1 MTEMLLFLVALST
14 VLSVGACAAV
24 LWALARTG
32 PMRAGATPGGG
43 GEEVQRLRVLAEQA
57 LATARAEGETTR
69 AHLAA
74 MERAL
79 GGRAEQGRVEVQA
92 ALGALQTELAREA
105 GEARALLE
113 AKLREMSEM
122 SATRLAEIQNAV
134 EARLQGAVER
144 QMQASFQRVI
154 DQFAQVQR
162 AVGDVQ
168 AVAAQ
173 IGDIKRIF
181 GNVKSRGGWGET
193 QLRALLD
200 DHLPHGGYETNRKL
214 HPDTDEM
221 VEFAVVMPVKGDSRP
236 VLAID
241 AKFPLEDYERLVQ
254 AAEAG
259 DAEGERLARR
269 GLEQR
274 LRAEARKIASKYIN
288 PPVTV
293 EFAVLY
299 LPTDGLYVEA
309 ARVPGLIEELGR
321 VHRVLVVGPSLCPAL
336 LRTIQLGFMTLA
348 LEQKAGQI
356 HELLGATRG
365 EMARMDEVL
374 SKLAKQAGVLGSTI
388 EAARTRT
395 RVVQRKLRS
404 VDALEPAR
412 AEASPE
418 EGDLAEAAE

>member
-1 MTEMLLFLVALST
+1 MTEPLLLVAAVSA
-14 VLSVGACAAV
+14 VLSVALCAGLYGAV
-24 LWALARTG
+24 LWVVLRG
-32 PMRAGATPGGG
+32 RG
-43 GEEVQRLRVLAEQA
+43 GEDVQRLRLLAEQA
-57 LATARAEGETTR
+57 LAAARAEGETTR
-69 AHLAA
+69 AHMAA
-74 MERAL
+74 TERAL
-79 GGRAEQGRVEVQA
+79 AERAERSRLEMQE
-92 ALGALQTELAREA
+92 ALGTLQTGLAREA
-105 GEARALLE
+105 GEARALME
-113 AKLREMSEM
+113 AKLREMSEL
-122 SATRLAEIQNAV
+122 SAARLAEIQNAV
-134 EARLQGAVER
+134 EARLQGAVEK

-214 HPDTDEM
+214 RPDGDEM
-221 VEFAVVMPVKGDSRP
+221 VEFAVVMPVKGDTRP

-241 AKFPLEDYERLVQ
+241 SKFPLEDYERLIQ
-254 AAEAG
+254 ASEAG
-259 DAEGERLARR
+259 DTEGERLARR

-274 LRAEARKIASKYIN
+274 LRAEARKIASKYIH

-299 LPTDGLYVEA
+299 LPTDGLYVEV
-309 ARVPGLIEELGR
+309 ARMPGLIEELGR

-374 SKLAKQAGVLGSTI
+374 SKLSKQAGVLGSTI

-395 RVVQRKLRS
+395 RVVQRKLRT
-404 VDALEPAR
+404 VDALDA
-412 AEASPE
+412 AQADALLDL
-418 EGDLAEAAE
+418 GDVAEAAE

>member
-1 MTEMLLFLVALST
+1 MSEPLLLVAAVSA
-14 VLSVGACAAV
+14 VLSAGLCAGLYGAV
-24 LWALARTG
+24 LWVLLRG
-32 PMRAGATPGGG
+32 RG
-43 GEEVQRLRVLAEQA
+43 GEDVQRLRVLAEQA
-57 LATARAEGETTR
+57 LAAARAEGETTR
-69 AHLAA
+69 AHMAA
-74 MERAL
+74 AERAL
-79 GGRAEQGRVEVQA
+79 AGRAEQSRLEVQE
-92 ALGALQTELAREA
+92 ALGALRTGLAREA
-105 GEARALLE
+105 GEARALME

-122 SATRLAEIQNAV
+122 SAARLAEIQNAV
-134 EARLQGAVER
+134 EARLQGAVEK
-144 QMQASFQRVI
+144 QMQTSFQRVI

-162 AVGDVQ
+162 AMVDVQ
-168 AVAAQ
+168 AVTAQ

-181 GNVKSRGGWGET
+181 SNVKSRGGWGET

-214 HPDTDEM
+214 RDESDEM
-221 VEFAVVMPVKGDSRP
+221 VEFAVVMPIKGDSRP

-241 AKFPLEDYERLVQ
+241 SKFPTEDYERLIQ
-254 AAEAG
+254 ACETG

-309 ARVPGLIEELGR
+309 ARMPGLIEELGR

-374 SKLAKQAGVLGSTI
+374 SKLSKQAGTLGSTI
-388 EAARTRT
+388 EAARTRA
-395 RVVQRKLRS
+395 RVVQRKLRT

-412 AEASPE
+412 ADALLDL
-418 EGDLAEAAE
+418 GDVAEAAE

>member
-1 MTEMLLFLVALST
+1 MDILALLTFLLFLLAGGAGVILPFLPGVPLAAVGVLFAAWLGAFQVLGLREILIAALLAGLSLVLDYLAT
-14 VLSVGACAAV
+14 VVGAR
-24 LWALARTG
+24 WY
-32 PMRAGATPGGG
+32 GAS
-43 GEEVQRLRVLAEQA
+43 
-57 LATARAEGETTR
+57 TR
-69 AHLAA
+69 
-74 MERAL
+74 
-79 GGRAEQGRVEVQA
+79 GV
-92 ALGALQTELAREA
+92 
-105 GEARALLE
+105 
-113 AKLREMSEM
+113 
-122 SATRLAEIQNAV
+122 
-134 EARLQGAVER
+134 
-144 QMQASFQRVI
+144 
-154 DQFAQVQR
+154 
-162 AVGDVQ
+162 
-168 AVAAQ
+168 
-173 IGDIKRIF
+173 
-181 GNVKSRGGWGET
+181 WGET

-214 HPDTDEM
+214 RPDGDEM
-221 VEFAVVMPVKGDSRP
+221 VEFAVVMPVKGDTRP

-274 LRAEARKIASKYIN
+274 MRAEARKIASKYIN

-299 LPTDGLYVEA
+299 LPTDGLYVEV

-374 SKLAKQAGVLGSTI
+374 SKLSKQANVLGSTI

-395 RVVQRKLRS
+395 RVVQRKLRT
-404 VDALEPAR
+404 VDALDA
-412 AEASPE
+412 AQADALLDL
-418 EGDLAEAAE
+418 GDVAEAAE